1 MKKALK
7 ISGIVIIS
15 LPAVLIA
22 LWILWEIFCAAV
34 NSINGQWQT
43 DSVLNGY
50 SNDSDIEVLDSATF
64 VGNTS
69 GTGNHTEVRTTV
81 LVRAN
86 DIMTVEYW
94 TNGDYYHITPLSEE
108 ISVNNGSMRGR
119 NVSDWERELK
129 IPDDITDC
137 YVVEVYGSVPFPDS
151 IMGH

>member
-50 SNDSDIEVLDSATF
+50 SNDSDIEV
-64 VGNTS
+64 
-69 GTGNHTEVRTTV
+69 
-81 LVRAN
+81 
-86 DIMTVEYW
+86 
-94 TNGDYYHITPLSEE
+94 
-108 ISVNNGSMRGR
+108 
-119 NVSDWERELK
+119 
-129 IPDDITDC
+129 PDR
-137 YVVEVYGSVPFPDS
+137 